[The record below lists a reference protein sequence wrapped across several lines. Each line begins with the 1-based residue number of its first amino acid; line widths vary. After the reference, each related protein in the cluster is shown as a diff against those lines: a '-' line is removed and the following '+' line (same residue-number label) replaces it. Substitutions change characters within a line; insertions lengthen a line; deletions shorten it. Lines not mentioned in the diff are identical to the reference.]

1 VKPSSP
7 RPLGLAL
14 TQYLAGALALAAVT
28 YACIQFSL
36 DLASTAF
43 VYLVLIAVASLAAR
57 NFVLSATLAIIAAIC
72 LDFLFNPQHRTFRI
86 NDFLSTALI
95 MGFLVAA
102 LAISAIVIWLFTRP
116 RTTLGPVTREQLR
129 GVLDE
134 IPAQAWSSLPD
145 GAVDFLNRRYL
156 DYTGLTFDQLV
167 GWGWRT
173 AIHPDDT
180 ERLLHKWRATLASGK
195 GQETEARLRRHDGVY
210 RWFLFRVEPLRDQHG
225 KVVRW
230 YGVTVDIED
239 RKRTEEALRRSEAQ
253 LEDAQRLSHTGSL
266 TYSPAAGVISWSKET
281 ARIYGY
287 DEMSTLTIDKILE
300 RVHPDDLDLLKGQ
313 IERATRGEPEFD
325 FQHRL
330 RLPDGTVKHVH
341 ALGHATTNEAGE
353 NEVLGALMDITEQKR
368 VQNALRRSEAYLAE
382 AQRLSRVGSFGWT
395 PSTGT
400 IHWSEESYRI
410 FEFDPNF
417 RVSIERLFS
426 RVHPQDAAAF
436 QEAIERASTGDY
448 DFDFEH
454 RLLMPSGAVKHVHV
468 LSRAIRDNAGHLEIV
483 GAIMDVTATRQ
494 AEERLREN
502 EQRFRDYAEVA
513 SDWIWETGP
522 DHRFTQISVRLKA
535 AGVDPT
541 SALGMTR
548 WEAAACVEEEPD
560 KWRAHRERLD
570 ARLPFRDLRY
580 RLARADGSKLY
591 VTTSGK
597 PRFDAE
603 GRFLGYRGV
612 GTDVTANVRADQ
624 AERAL
629 QQTQT
634 ELAHATRLTTL
645 GQLTASIA
653 HEVNQP
659 LAAIVAN
666 GDACLRWLQR
676 TPPDVGKAHDSV
688 QAMISDGNRAS
699 DVVRRIRGLAKY
711 SAPHSTLVNVND
723 VIEEVILLVRR
734 EVMSGHVVVKLD
746 LAQDLPPV
754 LFDRVQLQQVIINL
768 VVNSVQA
775 MADNKERP
783 RELLI
788 RSSRST
794 TDKVHIAVTDTGIG
808 IDPETAKRLF
818 EAFFTTKSTGMGI
831 GLSICRSIIEA
842 KGGRIWATA
851 NDGPGATFQFTL
863 TAQCEAA
870 A

>member
-57 NFVLSATLAIIAAIC
+57 NFVLSAALAIIAAIC